1 MQETIFKMRMKLWDK
16 ALQQLQQNQ
25 EYLDGAEIEAI
36 NALTNYWRKK
46 KFGDECSADVERMV
60 KNMIDCDKKHSNKL
74 EVVQASKDFRGVA
87 REMYTTDAETF
98 KQFADYMQKTQGGP
112 QLTEEQRR
120 RREERQQAQL
130 REAQQ
135 RQAQN
140 QQRRSSTTQQPSAIE
155 TLLAQSRNAG
165 QTQQRPGTSNT
176 GSSAMSGQG
185 SVSGGTSRTS
195 GNSGTSSGNGGGNDD
210 KKPWLVRLLLLAAVL
225 AGVYWIWN
233 KFTSDEQPSDVNY
246 EEIVIG
252 HWNGKLQSFPATM
265 TLDSLSGNSV
275 FGRIHVEFRNS
286 IVTHRLEG
294 QLSRQGDKT
303 MARLTDIDATPN
315 HHLNGN
321 YLMTIAANG
330 GEMQGNYINKETGK
344 QSEMQMLKQEEAN
357 VEGLGKIPGMQERK
371 KGRKIGNESSSSS
384 NPTSDKGSAKP
395 ATSPA
400 TTPQTAPEQTPKTEP
415 AAEPQ
420 LEPEPKKKGGGFRL
434 EKVDQNQIYQGM

>member
-46 KFGDECSADVERMV
+46 KFGEECSADVERMV

-74 EVVQASKDFRGVA
+74 DVVQASKDFRGVA
-87 REMYTTDAETF
+87 REMYTTDEETF

-140 QQRRSSTTQQPSAIE
+140 QQQRPSSTQRPSN
-155 TLLAQSRNAG
+155 TRTSSSTRVTPT
-165 QTQQRPGTSNT
+165 QTQQWPVTRTGTT
-176 GSSAMSGQG
+176 TA
-185 SVSGGTSRTS
+185 S
-195 GNSGTSSGNGGGNDD
+195 GNSGTSTGNNGGDQPR
-210 KKPWLVRLLLLAAVL
+210 KPWLVRILLLVAVL

-233 KFTSDEQPSDVNY
+233 KFTSDEQPSGAGY
-246 EEIVIG
+246 EEQVIG
-252 HWNGKLQSFPATM
+252 HWNGKLQSFPATI
-265 TLDSLSGNSV
+265 TLDSLSGNAV

-286 IVTHRLEG
+286 IVTHRLKGEINQQDG
-294 QLSRQGDKT
+294 NT
-303 MARLTDIDATPN
+303 TVRLVDIDATIN

-321 YLMTIAANG
+321 YFMTISANG
-330 GEMQGNYINKETGK
+330 GEMKGTYTNNDTDK
-344 QSEMQMLKQEEAN
+344 QSEMTLQKQENEE
-357 VEGLGKIPGMQERK
+357 VEGLGRTPGMQERK
-371 KGRKIGNESSSSS
+371 KGRKGKSGSSTDS
-384 NPTSDKGSAKP
+384 NKPSEGSSAKP

-400 TTPQTAPEQTPKTEP
+400 TTPRTAPGQTPKTEP

-420 LEPEPKKKGGGFRL
+420 PEPEPKKKGGGFRL